1 VKGLPGIFK
10 DRNKLSPR
18 YIPSFLPHREEQL
31 RALAT
36 HFEDVLESISETYLR
51 TVQIIGGV
59 GAGKTSTTIRFG
71 QDFQTKARTRKIDLT
86 YVYINLKLQSSGRVV
101 LYRHLLEKGAPEIH
115 ATSLSAD
122 EMLYQLTKYLTSR
135 KKYLLLTLDEIEYYI
150 RHTKERIIYDLT
162 RINELSPE
170 KPCGIIG
177 IILISRDK
185 SFHSLLDASELSSLG
200 LTTIGF
206 PQYTAKQVQDILE
219 GRVSEAFS
227 KGAVSEEVLEYI
239 ADVAARPPVNSDIRY
254 ALDLLLHAG
263 NLAEVQGGDKVLP
276 EHVRKVHGEIYH
288 QVSSE
293 DILEL
298 PDDERLVLLA
308 VARALRN
315 RKISYVTFSE
325 IQEGSELVAEE
336 YGTRIRSVDRLL
348 QDLCDRGIIQIK
360 SLMQIGIADM
370 PTEGLVKHLNS
381 LMEGVETGFK
391 GRGN

>member
-1 VKGLPGIFK
+1 
-10 DRNKLSPR
+10 
-18 YIPSFLPHREEQL
+18 
-31 RALAT
+31 
-36 HFEDVLESISETYLR
+36 
-51 TVQIIGGV
+51 
-59 GAGKTSTTIRFG
+59 
-71 QDFQTKARTRKIDLT
+71 
-86 YVYINLKLQSSGRVV
+86 
-101 LYRHLLEKGAPEIH
+101 
-115 ATSLSAD
+115 
-122 EMLYQLTKYLTSR
+122 MLYQLTKYLTSR